1 MEIVNTTFSAF
12 TSLLLGA
19 SAEILAKY
27 SSARLSSA
35 LMTGKAVVFMPSLPG
50 PSVGQPFILSAMV
63 LAPEKLL

>member
-12 TSLLLGA
+12 TFSLFGA
-19 SAEILAKY
+19 SALILAKY

-63 LAPEKLL
+63 

>member
-12 TSLLLGA
+12 TFSLFGA
-19 SAEILAKY
+19 SALIFAKY

-63 LAPEKLL
+63 LEPEKLL